1 MLKKILNEAYREF
14 ESEKKGSFMKE
25 GRNLS
30 DNIIRRKRGN
40 AFLFES
46 DNSNNRRSGFK
57 FIYEKN
63 VGKPYEYGD
72 NLNVNTYG
80 DYMAVPTRLG
90 RKKRIGGERFKR
102 WKR

>member
-1 MLKKILNEAYREF
+1 MLKKILNEAYVEYVK
-14 ESEKKGSFMKE
+14 EKKEGFMKE
-25 GRNLS
+25 DS